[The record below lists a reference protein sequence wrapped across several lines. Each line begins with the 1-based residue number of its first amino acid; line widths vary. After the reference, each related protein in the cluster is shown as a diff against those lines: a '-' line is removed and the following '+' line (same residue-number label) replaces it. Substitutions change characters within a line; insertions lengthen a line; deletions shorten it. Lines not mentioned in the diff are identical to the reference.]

1 MMGSSF
7 PASPNQCE
15 AHPTTRLLAIDDEPQ
30 ILELVTAALENERVE
45 VLTASSSER
54 GLDLFFENRPRIVLT
69 DLRMP
74 GMSGMDI
81 LERIIA
87 EDPGTEVILM
97 TGHYST
103 DSAVEAIQKGACD
116 YLTKPLAVE
125 KLQAKVRQLLDQAG
139 ERRRALQ
146 LEHELI
152 GAYQFEGI
160 IGRSPAMLD
169 LFSKIRRIAPH
180 FRTVL
185 VTGATGTGKELAA
198 RALHRSSPVAHK
210 PFVVCNCSAIVD
222 TLFESELFGYV
233 RGAFTGANQD
243 KAGLFEAANG
253 GTAFL
258 DEIGELPLAAQ
269 AKLLRVL
276 QNQEVQRVGSPMPR
290 KIDVRVIAATNRDL
304 KSMVREKTF
313 RDDLFYRLAM
323 VEIRLPRVT
332 DRKEDIPLLQRH
344 FLDRFAQQYNKNV
357 KGITRRAQRMLSGYS
372 WPGNVR
378 EMENVIGSACM
389 VAEGAAI
396 DIEDLPEELRV
407 STVEAHEDGHSEEL
421 VSLEELERRHV
432 LRVLEQMNGNKNRTA
447 EVLGIS
453 RTTLYSLLAKIE
465 AAGKEALAAK

>member
-1 MMGSSF
+1 
-7 PASPNQCE
+7 
-15 AHPTTRLLAIDDEPQ
+15 L
-30 ILELVTAALENERVE
+30 
-45 VLTASSSER
+45 
-54 GLDLFFENRPRIVLT
+54 
-69 DLRMP
+69 
-74 GMSGMDI
+74 
-81 LERIIA
+81 
-87 EDPGTEVILM
+87 
-97 TGHYST
+97 
-103 DSAVEAIQKGACD
+103 
-116 YLTKPLAVE
+116 
-125 KLQAKVRQLLDQAG
+125 
-139 ERRRALQ
+139 
-146 LEHELI
+146 
-152 GAYQFEGI
+152 
-160 IGRSPAMLD
+160 
-169 LFSKIRRIAPH
+169 
-180 FRTVL
+180 
-185 VTGATGTGKELAA
+185 
-198 RALHRSSPVAHK
+198 
-210 PFVVCNCSAIVD
+210 
-222 TLFESELFGYV
+222 
-233 RGAFTGANQD
+233 
-243 KAGLFEAANG
+243 
-253 GTAFL
+253 
-258 DEIGELPLAAQ
+258 
-269 AKLLRVL
+269 
-276 QNQEVQRVGSPMPR
+276 PR

-304 KSMVREKTF
+304 KSMVKEKTF

-407 STVEAHEDGHSEEL
+407 STVEAHEDGQSEEL